1 MVAHNSFTSRRPNAS
16 HLPNF
21 ELPPPQGL
29 ASAQKYPGSY
39 LGSTQSAVPAATLTS
54 VGNLLTPPGNNS
66 TDGISP
72 VSSSATTGSSISNSN
87 PITPFAPPPMAYQ
100 TANPAA
106 APYSFHPTPT
116 TQYPPSDRPLFSPS
130 LNSVVRGNS
139 SPSTG
144 GGLPPPPM
152 EMPQYQ
158 PSVSMSAPSLPTLHN
173 QQSMVSNGMMGGHT
187 PVSAGVTQPSPVH
200 AQEAL
205 SRPPPTPTYYGSQP
219 SSTPQQSHFQYPTGP
234 SPVQQSPI
242 SAGGPLTKMSPVGTQ
257 GHVPSLHQ
265 PLPPS
270 YHSQRPYSYPHG
282 GPVLSNVGN
291 PNGGLALVGG
301 LPHGMMGGGFN
312 SGTAAMMHQ
321 YHTHPSHSSPQND
334 RPFRCDQCPQSFNR
348 NHDLKRHKRI
358 HLAVKP
364 FPCGHCD
371 KSFSRK
377 DALKVR
383 KLSILWQRNTH
394 TDNSNRDTFWSKAA
408 AKLTRRPKSRKS
420 TVPSRRKARAS
431 TQAPSL
437 SPHLPRLMPYG
448 VT

>member
-1 MVAHNSFTSRRPNAS
+1 M
-16 HLPNF
+16 
-21 ELPPPQGL
+21 G
-29 ASAQKYPGSY
+29 
-39 LGSTQSAVPAATLTS
+39 
-54 VGNLLTPPGNNS
+54 
-66 TDGISP
+66 
-72 VSSSATTGSSISNSN
+72 
-87 PITPFAPPPMAYQ
+87 
-100 TANPAA
+100 
-106 APYSFHPTPT
+106 
-116 TQYPPSDRPLFSPS
+116 
-130 LNSVVRGNS
+130 
-139 SPSTG
+139 
-144 GGLPPPPM
+144 

-200 AQEAL
+200 
-205 SRPPPTPTYYGSQP
+205 
-219 SSTPQQSHFQYPTGP
+219 
-234 SPVQQSPI
+234 QSPI

-270 YHSQRPYSYPHG
+270 YHSQRPYSFPHG
-282 GPVLSNVGN
+282 GPELSNVGN

-377 DALKVR
+377 DA
-383 KLSILWQRNTH
+383 
-394 TDNSNRDTFWSKAA
+394 